1 MFAHEPLFGMKR
13 ALYSLALLLFTTAAV
28 AQELPEPGHGLPH
41 TLDPSEV
48 PLIRAY
54 HDSHGGPGRGI
65 QAPPSWTPRTMAEWE
80 EIQSLVIAWT
90 DYEGILK
97 QIVRYAKEECEVIIA
112 CDNATTVTNY
122 LMGSSNGGPLPD
134 LNNISFLVA
143 PFNSIWCRDYG
154 AETMYKNEVDS
165 LYLMDWIYNRPR
177 PDDDALPEE
186 IATFKDIP
194 IFSSTQAPYDLVHTG
209 GNFMADGFGTAFSSN
224 LVIDE
229 NGPSG
234 DFNLTVKTPAQV
246 DALMQQW
253 MGISTYVRMETLPY
267 DQIHHIDMHM
277 KLIDEERLLVGE
289 FPVGVSDGP
298 GIEDN
303 LTNIVAT
310 YNSVF
315 GDPYKLVR
323 IPMPSSTGGFYPPDA
338 SYRTYANNVFIN
350 KTVLVPTYREE
361 YDSTGLRILRESLPG
376 YRVIGID
383 CDNTSENI
391 ISASGA
397 IHCITKGIGVEDPL
411 LIRHQALQDTYDALN
426 PYTVEAYIRH
436 RSGISNADLYWS
448 IDTAA
453 GFNMVAMTDIGGN
466 NWSAQIP
473 AQVVGSTVF
482 YYVHATAVS
491 GKQQVRPITAPEGWW
506 KFRVLDGTIGIV
518 DPAGPSIT
526 ETYPNPTSSLV
537 MITLADRSGP
547 VHVYL
552 TDALGRVVMELHK
565 GALYG
570 DHRVFADLSKLDSG
584 AYQVVAESATGR
596 SVSRVV
602 KR

>member
-1 MFAHEPLFGMKR
+1 MFAHEPPFGMKR
-13 ALYSLALLLFTTAAV
+13 ALFSLALISAAAAAV

-54 HDSHGGPGRGI
+54 RDSPGGPGRGI

-80 EIQSLVIAWT
+80 EIQSLVVAWT

-112 CDNATTVTNY
+112 CDDQAAVTAY
-122 LMGSSNGGPLPD
+122 LMGSTNGGPLPD
-134 LNNISFLVA
+134 LNNISFLEA

-177 PDDDALPEE
+177 PEDDALPEE

-253 MGISTYVRMETLPY
+253 MGINQYVRMETLPY

-310 YNSVF
+310 HNSVF
-315 GDPYKLVR
+315 GEPYKLVR
-323 IPMPSSTGGFYPPDA
+323 IPMPSSTGGLYPPDA

-350 KTVLVPTYREE
+350 KTVLVPIYRQE
-361 YDSTGLRILRESLPG
+361 YDTTGLRILRESLPG
-376 YRVIGID
+376 YKVIGID

-411 LIRHQALQDTYDALN
+411 LIRHQALQDTYDAVN

-436 RSGISNADLYWS
+436 RSGISSADLYWS

-453 GFNMVAMTDIGGN
+453 GFNTVPMTDVGGN

-491 GKQQVRPITAPEGWW
+491 GKQQVRPITAPDGWW
-506 KFRVLDGTIGIV
+506 KFRVLDGTIGII

-526 ETYPNPTSSLV
+526 ETYPNPTSSLI
-537 MITLADRSGP
+537 MITLAERSGP

-552 TDALGRVVMELHK
+552 TDALGRTVMELHN
-565 GALYG
+565 GALYS
-570 DHRVFADLSKLDSG
+570 DHRVFADLSKLD
-584 AYQVVAESATGR
+584 AAIYQVVAESSTGR